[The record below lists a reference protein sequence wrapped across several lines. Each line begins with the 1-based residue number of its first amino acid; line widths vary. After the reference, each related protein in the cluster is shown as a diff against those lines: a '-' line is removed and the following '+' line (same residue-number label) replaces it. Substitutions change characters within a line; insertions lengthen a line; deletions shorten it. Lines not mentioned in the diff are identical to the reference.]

1 MYAEFGRNQM
11 KINNDYDFFITESQ
25 SFREDHLKML

>member
-11 KINNDYDFFITESQ
+11 KINNDYDFFLL
-25 SFREDHLKML
+25 LKANPFVKTI

>member
-1 MYAEFGRNQM
+1 MYAEFGRNQIE
-11 KINNDYDFFITESQ
+11 INNDYHLFITESQ